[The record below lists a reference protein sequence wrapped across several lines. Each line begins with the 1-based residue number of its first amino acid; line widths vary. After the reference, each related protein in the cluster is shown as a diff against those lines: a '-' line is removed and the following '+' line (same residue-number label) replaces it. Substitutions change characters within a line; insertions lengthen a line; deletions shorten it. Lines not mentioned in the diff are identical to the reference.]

1 MEMVMDKVR
10 MNYKKFYNQIK
21 YRTNV
26 FEWYPFKMNS
36 SLLYIGDSPI
46 LIDFFEGKFDLT
58 VSEISEIDSIKNTL
72 FNYVVID
79 GVFDVLDKKKESL
92 SKVLSMMYPMGEIII
107 LANNRLA
114 LRYFAGVK
122 EFESDDFFGHLKRT
136 NLLYS
141 KRQWESLCKDLS
153 LNYKFYYPYPDYLL
167 TTQVLSDAWL
177 TSNINL
183 KFEDY
188 HSFRYELFNENEAL
202 QSLIDSG
209 DFSGFSNSFMIVI
222 SNKQSDIVYSKISTE
237 RKDEFKICTNIVKKN
252 EGYIVEKVALTEKGI
267 QHFNEINE
275 FYKNSQKQNEKWFKY
290 CPVRQIDNKLIFDF
304 IDGQNLESLVDLYVK
319 NNDFDKVFKTM
330 DLLYEIISDGII
342 ESFNVNE
349 EFLNVFG
356 NHDFE
361 LLSNEK
367 SIRFCDIDIIL
378 ENVVLT
384 KNKKFYI
391 LDYEWVFDC
400 TVPISFILYRAI
412 LHSMAISK
420 LPSEQIDKLYTR
432 YGISTELRGL
442 YLSMEEHFQNYVS
455 DKKISDYYTQ
465 LHSQVIE
472 LSKEQ
477 NREFLDIFV
486 KQNINIEKNT
496 LFNSKQIHFEQE
508 VNDCDI
514 IIQLGKKA
522 IFKIND
528 IKINDNLI
536 SNFQTNASFVI
547 NNDYYFLEIPQ
558 IKISNREKGLLK
570 MNFYLFYYGEDC
582 INDIINLI
590 EMNHNLNK
598 ELYELKR
605 SKIYRLT
612 KNKF

>member
-1 MEMVMDKVR
+1 MDKVR

-141 KRQWESLCKDLS
+141 KRQWESLCNDLS

-420 LPSEQIDKLYTR
+420 LPSEQIDKLYKR

>member
-1 MEMVMDKVR
+1 MDKVR

-420 LPSEQIDKLYTR
+420 LPSEQIDKLYKR

-496 LFNSKQIHFEQE
+496 LFNSKQINFEQE

>member
-1 MEMVMDKVR
+1 MDKVR

-222 SNKQSDIVYSKISTE
+222 SNKQRDIVYSKISTE

-420 LPSEQIDKLYTR
+420 LPSEQIDKLYKR

>member
-1 MEMVMDKVR
+1 MDKVR

-58 VSEISEIDSIKNTL
+58 VSEISEIDSIKTTL

>member
-1 MEMVMDKVR
+1 MDKVR

-420 LPSEQIDKLYTR
+420 LPSEQIDKLYKR

-496 LFNSKQIHFEQE
+496 LFNSKQIHFELE

>member
-1 MEMVMDKVR
+1 MDKVR

-141 KRQWESLCKDLS
+141 KHQWESLFKDLS

-183 KFEDY
+183 QFEDY

-209 DFSGFSNSFMIVI
+209 DFSVFSNSFMIVI

-237 RKDEFKICTNIVKKN
+237 RKDEFKICTNIVKKI

-290 CPVRQIDNKLIFDF
+290 CPVRRIDNKLIFDF

-342 ESFNVNE
+342 EGFNVNE

-420 LPSEQIDKLYTR
+420 LPSEQIDKLYKR

-558 IKISNREKGLLK
+558 IQISNREKGLLK

-598 ELYELKR
+598 ELYELKK

>member
-1 MEMVMDKVR
+1 
-10 MNYKKFYNQIK
+10 
-21 YRTNV
+21 
-26 FEWYPFKMNS
+26 
-36 SLLYIGDSPI
+36 
-46 LIDFFEGKFDLT
+46 
-58 VSEISEIDSIKNTL
+58 
-72 FNYVVID
+72 
-79 GVFDVLDKKKESL
+79 
-92 SKVLSMMYPMGEIII
+92 
-107 LANNRLA
+107 
-114 LRYFAGVK
+114 
-122 EFESDDFFGHLKRT
+122 
-136 NLLYS
+136 
-141 KRQWESLCKDLS
+141 
-153 LNYKFYYPYPDYLL
+153 
-167 TTQVLSDAWL
+167 
-177 TSNINL
+177 
-183 KFEDY
+183 
-188 HSFRYELFNENEAL
+188 
-202 QSLIDSG
+202 
-209 DFSGFSNSFMIVI
+209 
-222 SNKQSDIVYSKISTE
+222 
-237 RKDEFKICTNIVKKN
+237 
-252 EGYIVEKVALTEKGI
+252 
-267 QHFNEINE
+267 
-275 FYKNSQKQNEKWFKY
+275 
-290 CPVRQIDNKLIFDF
+290 
-304 IDGQNLESLVDLYVK
+304 
-319 NNDFDKVFKTM
+319 
-330 DLLYEIISDGII
+330 
-342 ESFNVNE
+342 
-349 EFLNVFG
+349 
-356 NHDFE
+356 
-361 LLSNEK
+361 
-367 SIRFCDIDIIL
+367 
-378 ENVVLT
+378 
-384 KNKKFYI
+384 
-391 LDYEWVFDC
+391 
-400 TVPISFILYRAI
+400 
-412 LHSMAISK
+412 MAISK
-420 LPSEQIDKLYTR
+420 LPSEQIDKLYKR

>member
-1 MEMVMDKVR
+1 MDKVR

-558 IKISNREKGLLK
+558 IQISNREKGLLK

-598 ELYELKR
+598 ELYELKK

>member
-1 MEMVMDKVR
+1 MDKVR

-46 LIDFFEGKFDLT
+46 LNDFFEGKFDLT

>member
-1 MEMVMDKVR
+1 MDKVR

-391 LDYEWVFDC
+391 LDYEWIFDC

-420 LPSEQIDKLYTR
+420 LPSEQIDKLYKR
-432 YGISTELRGL
+432 YGISTELKGL

-465 LHSQVIE
+465 LNSQVIE
-472 LSKEQ
+472 LSTDQ
-477 NREFLDIFV
+477 NRQFLDIFV
-486 KQNINIEKNT
+486 KQNINIEKTT

-528 IKINDNLI
+528 IQINDNLI

-558 IKISNREKGLLK
+558 IQISNREKGLLK

-590 EMNHNLNK
+590 ETNHNLNK
-598 ELYELKR
+598 ELYELKK
-605 SKIYRLT
+605 SKIYKLT

>member
-1 MEMVMDKVR
+1 MDKVR

-141 KRQWESLCKDLS
+141 KHQWESLFKDLS

-183 KFEDY
+183 QFEDY

-237 RKDEFKICTNIVKKN
+237 RKDEFKICTNIVKKI

-290 CPVRQIDNKLIFDF
+290 CPVRRIDNKLIFDF

-412 LHSMAISK
+412 LHSIAISK
-420 LPSEQIDKLYTR
+420 LPSEQIDKLYKR

-465 LHSQVIE
+465 LNSQVIE

-558 IKISNREKGLLK
+558 IQISNREKGLLK

-598 ELYELKR
+598 ELYELKK

>member
-1 MEMVMDKVR
+1 MDKVR

-209 DFSGFSNSFMIVI
+209 DFSVFSNSFMIVI
-222 SNKQSDIVYSKISTE
+222 SNKQRDIVYSKISTE

-420 LPSEQIDKLYTR
+420 LPSEQIDKLYKR

-465 LHSQVIE
+465 LNSQVIE

-558 IKISNREKGLLK
+558 IQISNREKGLLK

>member
-1 MEMVMDKVR
+1 MDKVR

-58 VSEISEIDSIKNTL
+58 VAEISEIDSIKNTL

-141 KRQWESLCKDLS
+141 KHQWESLFKDLS

-183 KFEDY
+183 QFEDY

-209 DFSGFSNSFMIVI
+209 DFSVFSNSFMIVI

-237 RKDEFKICTNIVKKN
+237 RKDEFKICTNIVKKI

-290 CPVRQIDNKLIFDF
+290 CPVRRIDNKLIFDF

-342 ESFNVNE
+342 EGFNVNE

-420 LPSEQIDKLYTR
+420 LPSEQIDKLYKR

-465 LHSQVIE
+465 LNSQVIE

-536 SNFQTNASFVI
+536 PNFQTNASFVI

-558 IKISNREKGLLK
+558 IQISNREKGLLK

-598 ELYELKR
+598 ELYELKK

>member
-1 MEMVMDKVR
+1 MDKVR

-58 VSEISEIDSIKNTL
+58 ISEISEIDSIKNTL
-72 FNYVVID
+72 FNYIVID

-252 EGYIVEKVALTEKGI
+252 ERYIVEKVALTEKGI

-420 LPSEQIDKLYTR
+420 LPSEQIDKLYKR

>member
-1 MEMVMDKVR
+1 MDKVR

-420 LPSEQIDKLYTR
+420 LPSEQIDKLYKR

-508 VNDCDI
+508 VKDCDI

-558 IKISNREKGLLK
+558 IQISNREKGLLK

-598 ELYELKR
+598 ELYELKK

>member
-1 MEMVMDKVR
+1 MDKVR

-252 EGYIVEKVALTEKGI
+252 ERYIVEKVALTEKGI

-420 LPSEQIDKLYTR
+420 LPSEQIDKLYKR

>member
-1 MEMVMDKVR
+1 MDKVR

-209 DFSGFSNSFMIVI
+209 DFSVFSNSFMIVI

-275 FYKNSQKQNEKWFKY
+275 FYKNSQKQNEKWLKY

-420 LPSEQIDKLYTR
+420 LPSEQIDKLYKR

-558 IKISNREKGLLK
+558 IQISNREKGLLK

-598 ELYELKR
+598 ELYELKK

>member
-1 MEMVMDKVR
+1 MDKVR

-141 KRQWESLCKDLS
+141 KHQWESLFKDLS

-183 KFEDY
+183 QFEDY

-209 DFSGFSNSFMIVI
+209 DFSVFSNSFMIVI

-237 RKDEFKICTNIVKKN
+237 RKDEFKICTNIVKKI

-290 CPVRQIDNKLIFDF
+290 CPVRRIDNKLIFDF

-342 ESFNVNE
+342 EGFNVNE

-420 LPSEQIDKLYTR
+420 LPSEQIDKLYKR

-465 LHSQVIE
+465 LNSQVIE

-536 SNFQTNASFVI
+536 SNFQTNASYVI

-558 IKISNREKGLLK
+558 IQISNREKGLLK

-598 ELYELKR
+598 ELYELKK

>member
-1 MEMVMDKVR
+1 MDKVR

-528 IKINDNLI
+528 IKINNNLI

-558 IKISNREKGLLK
+558 IQISNREKGLLK

-590 EMNHNLNK
+590 ETNHNLNK
-598 ELYELKR
+598 ELYELKK

>member
-1 MEMVMDKVR
+1 MDKVR

-547 NNDYYFLEIPQ
+547 NNDYYFLEIPR

>member
-1 MEMVMDKVR
+1 MDKVR

-209 DFSGFSNSFMIVI
+209 DFSVFSNSFMIVI

-558 IKISNREKGLLK
+558 IQISNREKGLLK

>member
-1 MEMVMDKVR
+1 MDKVR

-209 DFSGFSNSFMIVI
+209 DFSVFSNSFMIVI
-222 SNKQSDIVYSKISTE
+222 SNKQRDIVYSKISTE

-378 ENVVLT
+378 ENVVMA

-420 LPSEQIDKLYTR
+420 LPSEQIDKLYKR

-465 LHSQVIE
+465 LNSQVIE

-558 IKISNREKGLLK
+558 IQISNREKGLLK

-598 ELYELKR
+598 ELYELKK

>member
-1 MEMVMDKVR
+1 MVKVR

-209 DFSGFSNSFMIVI
+209 DFSVFSNSFMIVI

-275 FYKNSQKQNEKWFKY
+275 FYKNSQKQNEKWLKY

-420 LPSEQIDKLYTR
+420 LPSEQIDKLYKR

-465 LHSQVIE
+465 LNSQVIE

-558 IKISNREKGLLK
+558 IQISNREKGLLK